1 MTETM
6 DEQLNQYKTMIDQR
20 LGQVFDTVTI
30 NPRLKQAMIYSLTV
44 GGKRVRPVL
53 MLLTARAFGTDI
65 EKVLPVALALECV
78 HTYSLIHDDL
88 PAMDDDDYRRGKL
101 TNHKKFDEATA
112 ILAGDAL
119 LTYSFQLISEA
130 KGLSAD
136 EKVYA
141 LKRLSE
147 VSGPSGMVGGQMYD
161 LSYEDKDITLDQLE
175 QVHDLKTGQL
185 LIYALE
191 MGAFLSHQP
200 LDVMKAL
207 KRAATAI
214 GLTFQI
220 QDDILDIIGD
230 EQALGKKV
238 GSDVLNDKSTYP
250 KLLGLEGAMK
260 ERQKF
265 VDETKKQLDLAGVL
279 ETNLAQFVI
288 SLSERTA

>member
-1 MTETM
+1 MTITPNHKVRE
-6 DEQLNQYKTMIDQR
+6 YKDIIDQQ
-20 LGQVFDTVTI
+20 LSTLFDDVTMNTRI
-30 NPRLKQAMIYSLTV
+30 KAAMSYSLTV

-53 MLLTARAFGTDI
+53 MMLTADAFGADV
-65 EKVLPVALALECV
+65 EKVRPVALALECV

-88 PAMDDDDYRRGKL
+88 PAMDNDDYRRGKL
-101 TNHKKFDEATA
+101 TNHKQFDEATA

-119 LTYSFQLISEA
+119 LTYSFQLISDA
-130 KGLSAD
+130 TQLSAE

-147 VSGPSGMVGGQMYD
+147 VSGPLGMVGGQMYD
-161 LSYEDKDITLDQLE
+161 LSYEQTDISLDQLE
-175 QVHDLKTGQL
+175 EVHDLKTGQL

-200 LDVMKAL
+200 MEVIEAMK
-207 KRAATAI
+207 KAATAI

-230 EQALGKKV
+230 ETALGKKV

-250 KLLGLEGAMK
+250 KLLGLDGAIK
-260 ERQKF
+260 EKQKF
-265 VDETKKQLDLAGVL
+265 VDETKKQLDFAGVL
-279 ETNLAQFVI
+279 QTPLAQFII
-288 SLSERTA
+288 SLSERTV

>member
-1 MTETM
+1 MTLVM
-6 DEQLNQYKTMIDQR
+6 DEQVNQYKAIIDQR
-20 LGQVFDTVTI
+20 LETLFDEVTM
-30 NPRLKQAMIYSLTV
+30 NPRIKEAMYYSLTV
-44 GGKRVRPVL
+44 GGKRVRPLL
-53 MLLTARAFGTDI
+53 MLLTAAAFGTDI
-65 EKVLPVALALECV
+65 KKALPVALALECV

-88 PAMDDDDYRRGKL
+88 PAMDNDDYRRGKL
-101 TNHKKFDEATA
+101 TNHKQFDEATA

-119 LTYSFQLISEA
+119 LTYSFQLISETPE
-130 KGLSAD
+130 LSAD

-161 LSYEDKDITLDQLE
+161 LSYEDTTISLNQLE

-200 LDVMKAL
+200 IEIVEAMKQ
-207 KRAATAI
+207 AATAI

-220 QDDILDIIGD
+220 QDDILDVIGD

>member
-1 MTETM
+1 MTLVM
-6 DEQLNQYKTMIDQR
+6 DEQVNEYKAIIDRQLDQLFDEVTM
-20 LGQVFDTVTI
+20 
-30 NPRLKQAMIYSLTV
+30 NPRIKQAMSYSLTV

-53 MLLTARAFGTDI
+53 MLLTAEAFGTDI

-88 PAMDDDDYRRGKL
+88 PAMDNDDYRRGKL
-101 TNHKKFDEATA
+101 TNHKQFDEATA

-119 LTYSFQLISEA
+119 LTYSFQLISGTE
-130 KGLSAD
+130 KLSAD

-161 LSYEDKDITLDQLE
+161 LSYEDTKISLDQLE

-200 LDVMKAL
+200 IEIVEAMKQ
-207 KRAATAI
+207 AATAI

-288 SLSERTA
+288 FLSERTA

>member
-1 MTETM
+1 MTVTM
-6 DEQLNQYKTMIDQR
+6 DEQVNQYKTMIDQR
-20 LGQVFDTVTI
+20 LGQVFDVVTI
-30 NPRLKQAMIYSLTV
+30 NPRLKQAMSYSLTV

-207 KRAATAI
+207 KRAGTAI

-288 SLSERTA
+288 SLSKRSS

>member
-1 MTETM
+1 MTLTM
-6 DEQLNQYKTMIDQR
+6 NEQVSQYKAMIDQQ
-20 LGQVFDTVTI
+20 LHQLFDELTV
-30 NPRLKQAMIYSLTV
+30 NQRLKQAMSYSLTV
-44 GGKRVRPVL
+44 GGKRVRPIL
-53 MLLTARAFGTDI
+53 MLLTAEAFGTDI

-88 PAMDDDDYRRGKL
+88 PAMDDDDYRRGRL
-101 TNHKKFDEATA
+101 TNHKQFDEATA

-130 KGLSAD
+130 EGLSAE

-141 LKRLSE
+141 LNRLSK

-175 QVHDLKTGQL
+175 HVHDLKTGQL

-191 MGAFLSHQP
+191 MGAFLSQQSIE
-200 LDVMKAL
+200 VVEAMKQ
-207 KRAATAI
+207 AAAAI

-220 QDDILDIIGD
+220 QDDILDVIGD

-238 GSDVLNDKSTYP
+238 GSDVRNDKCTYP
-250 KLLGLEGAMK
+250 KLLGLEGAIK
-260 ERQKF
+260 EREKF
-265 VDETKKQLDLAGVL
+265 VNETKKQLDLAGVL

-288 SLSERTA
+288 SLRKRRS

>member
-1 MTETM
+1 MTLAM
-6 DEQLNQYKTMIDQR
+6 DEQVNQYKAIIDQR
-20 LGQVFDTVTI
+20 LETLFDEVTMYSRI
-30 NPRLKQAMIYSLTV
+30 KEAMYYSLTV
-44 GGKRVRPVL
+44 GGKRVRPLL
-53 MLLTARAFGTDI
+53 MLLTAAAFGSDI
-65 EKVLPVALALECV
+65 KKVLPVALALECV

-88 PAMDDDDYRRGKL
+88 PAMDNDDYRRGKL
-101 TNHKKFDEATA
+101 TNHKQFDEATA

-119 LTYSFQLISEA
+119 LTYSFQLISETTE
-130 KGLSAD
+130 LSAD

-161 LSYEDKDITLDQLE
+161 LSYEDTTISLNQLE
-175 QVHDLKTGQL
+175 RVHDLKTGQL

-200 LDVMKAL
+200 IEIVEAMKQ
-207 KRAATAI
+207 AATAI

-220 QDDILDIIGD
+220 QDDILDVIGD

>member
-1 MTETM
+1 MTLVM
-6 DEQLNQYKTMIDQR
+6 DEQVNEYKAIIDQQ
-20 LGQVFDTVTI
+20 LDQLFDEVTM
-30 NPRLKQAMIYSLTV
+30 NPRIKQAMSYSLTV

-53 MLLTARAFGTDI
+53 MLLTAAAFGTDI
-65 EKVLPVALALECV
+65 KKVLPVALALECV

-88 PAMDDDDYRRGKL
+88 PAMDNDDYRRGKL
-101 TNHKKFDEATA
+101 TNHKQFDEATA

-130 KGLSAD
+130 DGLLAD

-147 VSGPSGMVGGQMYD
+147 VSGPTGMVGGQMYD
-161 LSYEDKDITLDQLE
+161 LSYEDTEISLDQLE

-191 MGAFLSHQP
+191 MGAYLSGQP
-200 LDVMKAL
+200 IEVVQAMK
-207 KRAATAI
+207 KAATAI

-250 KLLGLEGAMK
+250 KLLGLEGAIK
-260 ERQKF
+260 EREKF
-265 VDETKKQLDLAGVL
+265 VDETKKQLDLAGVI
-279 ETNLAQFVI
+279 ETNLARFVI
-288 SLSERTA
+288 CLSERHA

>member
-1 MTETM
+1 MTLVM
-6 DEQLNQYKTMIDQR
+6 DEQVNQYKAIIDQR
-20 LGQVFDTVTI
+20 LETLFDEVTM
-30 NPRLKQAMIYSLTV
+30 NPRIKEAMYYSLTV
-44 GGKRVRPVL
+44 GGKRVRPLL
-53 MLLTARAFGTDI
+53 MLLTAAAFDTDI
-65 EKVLPVALALECV
+65 KKALPVALALECV

-88 PAMDDDDYRRGKL
+88 PAMDNDDYRRGKL
-101 TNHKKFDEATA
+101 TNHKQFDEATA

-119 LTYSFQLISEA
+119 LTYSFQLISETPE
-130 KGLSAD
+130 LSAD

-161 LSYEDKDITLDQLE
+161 LSYEDTTISLDQLE

-200 LDVMKAL
+200 IEIVVAMKQ
-207 KRAATAI
+207 AATAI

-220 QDDILDIIGD
+220 QDDILDVIGD

>member
-1 MTETM
+1 MTLMM
-6 DEQLNQYKTMIDQR
+6 DEQVNQYKAIIDQR
-20 LGQVFDTVTI
+20 LETLFDEVTM
-30 NPRLKQAMIYSLTV
+30 NPRIKEAMYYSLTV
-44 GGKRVRPVL
+44 GGKRVRPLL
-53 MLLTARAFGTDI
+53 MLLTAAAFGTDI
-65 EKVLPVALALECV
+65 KKALPVALALECV

-88 PAMDDDDYRRGKL
+88 PAMDNDDYRRGKL
-101 TNHKKFDEATA
+101 TNHKQFDEATA

-119 LTYSFQLISEA
+119 LTYSFQLISETPE
-130 KGLSAD
+130 LSAD

-161 LSYEDKDITLDQLE
+161 LSYEDTTISLDQLE

-200 LDVMKAL
+200 IEIVAAMKQ
-207 KRAATAI
+207 AATAI

-220 QDDILDIIGD
+220 QDDILDVIGD

>member
-1 MTETM
+1 MTLTM
-6 DEQLNQYKTMIDQR
+6 DEQVNQYKAIIDQR
-20 LGQVFDTVTI
+20 LETLFDEVTMY
-30 NPRLKQAMIYSLTV
+30 PRIKEAMYYSLTV
-44 GGKRVRPVL
+44 GGKRVRPLL
-53 MLLTARAFGTDI
+53 MLLTAAAFGSDI
-65 EKVLPVALALECV
+65 KKVLPVALALECV

-88 PAMDDDDYRRGKL
+88 PAMDNDDYRRGKL
-101 TNHKKFDEATA
+101 TNHKQFDEATA

-119 LTYSFQLISEA
+119 LTYSFQLISETTE
-130 KGLSAD
+130 LSAD

-161 LSYEDKDITLDQLE
+161 LSYEDTTISLNQLE
-175 QVHDLKTGQL
+175 RVHDLKTGQL

-200 LDVMKAL
+200 IEIVEAMKQ
-207 KRAATAI
+207 AATAI

-220 QDDILDIIGD
+220 QDDILDVIGD

>member
-1 MTETM
+1 MTLMM
-6 DEQLNQYKTMIDQR
+6 DEQVNQYKAIIDQR
-20 LGQVFDTVTI
+20 LETLFDEVTM
-30 NPRLKQAMIYSLTV
+30 NPRIKEAMYYSLTV
-44 GGKRVRPVL
+44 GGKRVRPLL
-53 MLLTARAFGTDI
+53 MLLTAAAFGTDI
-65 EKVLPVALALECV
+65 KKVLPVALALECV

-88 PAMDDDDYRRGKL
+88 PAMDNDDYRRGKL
-101 TNHKKFDEATA
+101 TNHKQFDEATA

-119 LTYSFQLISEA
+119 LTYSFQLISETPE
-130 KGLSAD
+130 LSAD

-161 LSYEDKDITLDQLE
+161 LSYEDTTISLDQLE

-200 LDVMKAL
+200 IEIMEAMKQ
-207 KRAATAI
+207 AATAI

-220 QDDILDIIGD
+220 QDDILDVIGD

>member
-1 MTETM
+1 MTLMM
-6 DEQLNQYKTMIDQR
+6 DEQVNQYKAIIDQR
-20 LGQVFDTVTI
+20 LETLFDEVTM
-30 NPRLKQAMIYSLTV
+30 NPRIKEAMYYSLTV
-44 GGKRVRPVL
+44 GGKRVRPLL
-53 MLLTARAFGTDI
+53 MLLTAAAFGTDI
-65 EKVLPVALALECV
+65 KKALPVALALECV

-88 PAMDDDDYRRGKL
+88 PAMDNDDYRRGKL
-101 TNHKKFDEATA
+101 TNHKQFDEATA

-119 LTYSFQLISEA
+119 LTYSFQLISETPE
-130 KGLSAD
+130 LSAD

-161 LSYEDKDITLDQLE
+161 LSYEDTTISLDQLE

-200 LDVMKAL
+200 IEIVVAMKQ
-207 KRAATAI
+207 AATAI

-220 QDDILDIIGD
+220 QDDILDVIGD

>member
-1 MTETM
+1 MN
-6 DEQLNQYKTMIDQR
+6 EQVSQYKAMIDQQ
-20 LGQVFDTVTI
+20 LHQLFDELTV
-30 NPRLKQAMIYSLTV
+30 NQRLKQAMSYSLTV
-44 GGKRVRPVL
+44 GGKRVRPIL
-53 MLLTARAFGTDI
+53 MLLTAEAFGTDI

-88 PAMDDDDYRRGKL
+88 PAMDDDDYRRGRL
-101 TNHKKFDEATA
+101 TNHKQFDEATA

-130 KGLSAD
+130 EGLSAE

-141 LKRLSE
+141 LNRLSK

-175 QVHDLKTGQL
+175 HVHDLKTGQL

-191 MGAFLSHQP
+191 MGAFLSQQSIE
-200 LDVMKAL
+200 VVEAMKQ
-207 KRAATAI
+207 AAAAI

-220 QDDILDIIGD
+220 QDDILDVIGD

-238 GSDVLNDKSTYP
+238 GSDVRNDKCTYP
-250 KLLGLEGAMK
+250 KLLGLEGAIK
-260 ERQKF
+260 EREKF
-265 VDETKKQLDLAGVL
+265 VNETKKQLDLAGVL

-288 SLSERTA
+288 SLRKRRS

>member
-1 MTETM
+1 MTDTI
-6 DEQLNQYKTMIDQR
+6 DEQVNQYKTMIDQR
-20 LGQVFDTVTI
+20 LGQVFDAETI
-30 NPRLKQAMIYSLTV
+30 NPRLKQAMRYSLTV
-44 GGKRVRPVL
+44 GGKRVRPIL
-53 MLLTARAFGTDI
+53 MLLTAEAFGTDI

-88 PAMDDDDYRRGKL
+88 PAMDDDDYRRGEL

-130 KGLSAD
+130 KGLTAD
-136 EKVYA
+136 EKVHA

-161 LSYEDKDITLDQLE
+161 LSYEDTNITLNQLE

-200 LDVMKAL
+200 LEVVDAM
-207 KRAATAI
+207 KRAAAAI

-250 KLLGLEGAMK
+250 KLLGLEGAKK
-260 ERQKF
+260 EKQKF
-265 VDETKKQLDLAGVL
+265 VDETKHQLELTGVL
-279 ETNLAQFVI
+279 NTNLAQFVI
-288 SLSERTA
+288 SLSDRFS

>member
-1 MTETM
+1 M
-6 DEQLNQYKTMIDQR
+6 DN
-20 LGQVFDTVTI
+20 
-30 NPRLKQAMIYSLTV
+30 
-44 GGKRVRPVL
+44 
-53 MLLTARAFGTDI
+53 
-65 EKVLPVALALECV
+65 
-78 HTYSLIHDDL
+78 
-88 PAMDDDDYRRGKL
+88 DDYRRGKL
-101 TNHKKFDEATA
+101 TNHKQFDEATA

-119 LTYSFQLISEA
+119 LTYSFQLISETTE
-130 KGLSAD
+130 LSAD

-161 LSYEDKDITLDQLE
+161 LSYEDTTISLNQLE
-175 QVHDLKTGQL
+175 RVHDLKTGQL

-200 LDVMKAL
+200 IEIVEAMKQ
-207 KRAATAI
+207 AATAI

-220 QDDILDIIGD
+220 QDDILDVIGD
-230 EQALGKKV
+230 EQALAKKV

>member
-1 MTETM
+1 MTITPNHKVRE
-6 DEQLNQYKTMIDQR
+6 YKDIIDQQ
-20 LGQVFDTVTI
+20 LSTLFDDVTMNTRI
-30 NPRLKQAMIYSLTV
+30 KAAMSYSLTV

-53 MLLTARAFGTDI
+53 MMLTADAFGADV
-65 EKVLPVALALECV
+65 EKVRPVALALECV

-88 PAMDDDDYRRGKL
+88 PAMDNDDYRRGKL
-101 TNHKKFDEATA
+101 TNHKQFDEATA

-119 LTYSFQLISEA
+119 LTYSFQLISDA
-130 KGLSAD
+130 TRLSAE

-147 VSGPSGMVGGQMYD
+147 VSGPLGMVGGQMYD
-161 LSYEDKDITLDQLE
+161 LSYEQTDISLDQLE
-175 QVHDLKTGQL
+175 EVHDLKTGQL

-200 LDVMKAL
+200 MEVIEAMK
-207 KRAATAI
+207 KAATAI

-230 EQALGKKV
+230 ETALGKKV

-250 KLLGLEGAMK
+250 KLLGLDGAIK
-260 ERQKF
+260 EKQKF

-279 ETNLAQFVI
+279 QTPLAQFII
-288 SLSERTA
+288 SLSERTV

>member
-1 MTETM
+1 MTTTPNHKVRE
-6 DEQLNQYKTMIDQR
+6 YKDMIDQQ
-20 LGQVFDTVTI
+20 LSTLFDGVTMNARI
-30 NPRLKQAMIYSLTV
+30 KEAMSYSLTV

-53 MLLTARAFGTDI
+53 MMLTADAFGADI
-65 EKVLPVALALECV
+65 EKVRPVALALECV

-88 PAMDDDDYRRGKL
+88 PAMDNDDYRRGKL
-101 TNHKKFDEATA
+101 TNHKHFDEATA

-119 LTYSFQLISEA
+119 LTYSFQLISDA
-130 KGLSAD
+130 TQLSAE

-147 VSGPSGMVGGQMYD
+147 VSGPLGMVGGQMYD
-161 LSYEDKDITLDQLE
+161 LSYEQADISLDQLE
-175 QVHDLKTGQL
+175 EVHDLKTGQL

-200 LDVMKAL
+200 IEVIEAMK
-207 KRAATAI
+207 KAATAI

-230 EQALGKKV
+230 ETALGKKV

-250 KLLGLEGAMK
+250 KLLGLDGAIK
-260 ERQKF
+260 AKQKF
-265 VDETKKQLDLAGVL
+265 VDETKEQLDLAGVL
-279 ETNLAQFVI
+279 QTPLAQFVI
-288 SLSERTA
+288 SLSERTV